1 MYAALNLI
9 KRVGNLQ
16 QIRKTTR
23 IVDSDGSMYVWS
35 YNYRYLARG
44 LNRKLQKCIDV
55 AKCLYLPTRIRTAI
69 RNFAKPSS
77 CSHKNTCFQ
86 GAAEAMKCALLSCAA
101 NRKFTH
107 ICNEFHSD
115 CTNHRIIIENQ
126 INCSKK
132 LHFCWKL

>member
-55 AKCLYLPTRIRTAI
+55 AKCRYLPTQNPRVTRT
-69 RNFAKPSS
+69 FAKPSS
-77 CSHKNTCFQ
+77 CSENMHCFVRIND
-86 GAAEAMKCALLSCAA
+86 AMKIAPLKRALEQQ
-101 NRKFTH
+101 NPY
-107 ICNEFHSD
+107 ICDKSSSD
-115 CTNHRIIIENQ
+115 CRNQ
-126 INCSKK
+126 CLTVKWEGFCLTRPRFCGK
-132 LHFCWKL
+132 L